1 MEYIDGIEY
10 NDRFISD
17 KALDVLDTLA
27 YLQLVGSYDVRN
39 RIIFEY
45 NNLDNIKTVTVQQ
58 RGSCAKL
65 QWVYLRKGEVGKVES
80 CDSHRKFRVDTDDVT
95 KEIVH
100 LLLKIDKNIFDIV
113 ITEFNIEEERKYYGF
128 KYPTFAKLYYWDE
141 RIDIDKK
148 RDENFIQ
155 ISCDP
160 GVWKEFVKISRHR
173 GLTLEDLFK
182 IAIIRF
188 LEKRY
193 DLCLEELKRDR
204 DQSGAERVWFM
215 E

>member
-17 KALDVLDTLA
+17 RAIDVLDTLA

-45 NNLDNIKTVTVQQ
+45 NDLDNI
-58 RGSCAKL
+58 RN
-65 QWVYLRKGEVGKVES
+65 WVYLRNGVDNNECE
-80 CDSHRKFRVDTDDVT
+80 HRKYRVDTDDIT
-95 KEIVH
+95 KDIVH
-100 LLLKIDKNIFDIV
+100 LLLKIDRNIFDLV
-113 ITEFNIEEERKYYGF
+113 IGEFNIEEEKKYYGF
-128 KYPTFAKLYYWDE
+128 RYPIYAKCYYWDE
-141 RIDIDKK
+141 RGEKI

-155 ISCDP
+155 VVCDTRIWN
-160 GVWKEFVKISRHR
+160 GFVKIKRHR
-173 GLTLEDLFK
+173 GLALEDIFK
-182 IAIIRF
+182 IAVVRF

-193 DLCLEELKRDR
+193 DLCLQELRSENSAYNK
-204 DQSGAERVWFM
+204 EWVM

>member
-27 YLQLVGSYDVRN
+27 YLQLVGLYDVRN

-45 NNLDNIKTVTVQQ
+45 DDSDIKDWTVVE
-58 RGSCAKL
+58 G
-65 QWVYLRKGEVGKVES
+65 GES
-80 CDSHRKFRVDTDDVT
+80 YIDCDSHRKFRVDTDDVT

-113 ITEFNIEEERKYYGF
+113 IGEFNIDEEKKYYGF
-128 KYPTFAKLYYWDE
+128 KYPIYAKCYYWDE
-141 RIDIDKK
+141 RIGIDKK

-155 ISCDP
+155 ISCESV
-160 GVWKEFVKISRHR
+160 VWKEFVKISRHR

-193 DLCLEELKRDR
+193 DICLKELQSDK
-204 DQSGAERVWFM
+204 SGAERVWFM